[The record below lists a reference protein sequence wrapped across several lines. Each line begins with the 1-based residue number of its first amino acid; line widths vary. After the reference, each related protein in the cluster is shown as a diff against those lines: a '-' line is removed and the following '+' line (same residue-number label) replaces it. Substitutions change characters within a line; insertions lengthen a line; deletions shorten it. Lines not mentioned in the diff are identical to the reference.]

1 MEKGIYNFQTT
12 WEEVVEMKGEVAALL
27 QKAEIR
33 GMNPI
38 VIDKLS
44 EVKKGMEELDG
55 IMSKI
60 NLDGI
65 MANINKGANN
75 GRDKK
80 VFLLD
85 KMTFPNALNFSGSE
99 DELEEIIASN
109 NYFDDDIVKIDANGY
124 NSVREAIK
132 NEWCNLSS
140 DSEDLEDVLKDW
152 YVIPFGF

>member
-1 MEKGIYNFQTT
+1 MEKEANNFQTT
-12 WEEVVEMKGEVAALL
+12 WEEVVELRGKVTALFR
-27 QKAEIR
+27 KAEIR
-33 GMNPI
+33 VMNPI
-38 VIDKLS
+38 IIDKLS
-44 EVKKGMEELDG
+44 EVKKAMEELDG

-65 MANINKGANN
+65 MANINKGVNN